1 MTESGK
7 PGATIMVVDDE
18 EDIRYMMRVL
28 LEEDGYRVLEAEN
41 GQRALEIAQSVYP
54 DLILMDLS
62 MPVLDGFAATR
73 RLRELSK
80 LGDVPII
87 AITAHDTPEHRTNA
101 SAAGINEYLTK
112 PVDFVKLDK
121 LLDQFLNAA

>member
-1 MTESGK
+1 MTANK
-7 PGATIMVVDDE
+7 KARPFIMVVDDDA
-18 EDIRYMMRVL
+18 DIRLMMRVL
-28 LEEDGYRVLEAEN
+28 LEDDGYCVLEAEN
-41 GQRALEIAQSVYP
+41 GQRAVEIAERGCP

-73 RLRELSK
+73 RLRELTD
-80 LGDVPII
+80 LCHVPII

-112 PVDFVKLDK
+112 PIDFVKLNK
-121 LLDQFLNAA
+121 LLNSFLKAA